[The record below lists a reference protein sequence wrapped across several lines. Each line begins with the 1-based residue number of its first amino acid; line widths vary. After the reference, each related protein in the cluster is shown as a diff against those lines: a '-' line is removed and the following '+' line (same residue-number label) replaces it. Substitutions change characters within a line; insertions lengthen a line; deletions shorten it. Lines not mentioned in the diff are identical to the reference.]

1 MKRYDIDAATGG
13 FEPVAIL
20 IRGKEYVLG
29 TSAAQLLRVQDVKA
43 AVVAEQPGAN
53 DVSLASALIGPVLR
67 ALVPDLAS
75 ALESEPLTAA
85 EELALFRPIAEVL
98 GQLSRFRA
106 PTG

>member
-20 IRGKEYVLG
+20 IRGREYVLG

-43 AVVAEQPGAN
+43 TVVAERSGATE
-53 DVSLASALIGPVLR
+53 VALASALIGPVLR
-67 ALVPDLAS
+67 ALVPDLVP
-75 ALESEPLTAA
+75 ALDAQPLTAA